1 MGNVNLHINYT
12 LADIQRYLSGKLSP
26 GEMHEIEKAALLDP
40 FLADALEGYSE
51 APLPQAA
58 QHLNQ
63 IAASLQQPQD
73 ATNAVVTPVR
83 NINVRWQW
91 WKVAAMVIIIAG
103 AGSLTW
109 KLLQSPDGTTVPQHD
124 LAQKQTTPAPAAPD
138 PATQIA
144 PQADSLK
151 PAAPAKGSIAAT
163 HTVPPT
169 KQANS
174 QKPVPVPAPVAP
186 PAKPAP
192 EATLAQVTS
201 EPPPSR
207 MEAKAAPDLS
217 AALAKKEAAT
227 ANVVSALSGRAA
239 GVSVSGTKRRKNA
252 AAFRTDSIQ
261 ATDQVVV
268 TGYGINKTQADKA
281 TALALNETYKAGAR
295 TVAANLLRGTITDDS
310 GNPVTGASVKVMN
323 GNAVS
328 ITDDKGRFA
337 LRTLDTMAKV
347 EITSIGFETRQ
358 AAVSISK
365 NNTILLDTEEES
377 LSDMVVTELRSRK
390 KAPVPAEA
398 SADSVYPSGGWQSF
412 QEYAYRKIHQEMD
425 TTGSNQKITGTIELE
440 FVIDEAGKPRDFNI
454 IHSSDN
460 SLNGKAISA
469 LQNGPV
475 WIGDKKKKTRV
486 KVRF

>member
-51 APLPQAA
+51 APLPLAA

-63 IAASLQQPQD
+63 IAATLQKPQD
-73 ATNAVVTPVR
+73 SVNAVVAPVR
-83 NINVRWQW
+83 TINTRWQW

-109 KLLQSPDGTTVPQHD
+109 KLMQSPDGTTVPQHD
-124 LAQKQTTPAPAAPD
+124 LAQKQTTPSPAAPD
-138 PATQIA
+138 PVTQVA
-144 PQADSLK
+144 PQADSFK
-151 PAAPAKGSIAAT
+151 PVSPAKAIAATRTVPEAKQANGVRPVPAPAAPA
-163 HTVPPT
+163 
-169 KQANS
+169 
-174 QKPVPVPAPVAP
+174 AP

-192 EATLAQVTS
+192 ELTLAQAS
-201 EPPPSR
+201 AEPTLSIK
-207 MEAKAAPDLS
+207 EEKTASDLS
-217 AALAKKEAAT
+217 ALLAKKDANAAPSVQ
-227 ANVVSALSGRAA
+227 NYIIGHAA
-239 GVSVSGTKRRKNA
+239 GVSVSKRKARNT
-252 AAFRTDSIQ
+252 AAFRADTTRQSDEVI
-261 ATDQVVV
+261 V
-268 TGYGINKTQADKA
+268 TGYGSYKQADKA
-281 TALALNETYKAGAR
+281 APAAINTRTAAS
-295 TVAANLLRGTITDDS
+295 NLLRGTITDDS
-310 GNPVTGASVKVMN
+310 GNPVTGATVKVLN

-347 EITSIGFETRQ
+347 EIASIGFETKQ
-358 AAVSISK
+358 TGISVSK
-365 NNTILLDTEEES
+365 NNTILLDAEEES
-377 LSDMVVTELRSRK
+377 LSDMVVTELHSRK
-390 KAPVPAEA
+390 KANPVETPV
-398 SADSVYPSGGWQSF
+398 ADSVYPSGGWQSF
-412 QEYAYRKIHQEMD
+412 QEYVYRKIHQEMD

-440 FVIDEAGKPRDFNI
+440 FVIDEAGKPRDFKI

-460 SLNGKAISA
+460 SLNGKAISV

-475 WIGDKKKKTRV
+475 WIGDKKKKGRV